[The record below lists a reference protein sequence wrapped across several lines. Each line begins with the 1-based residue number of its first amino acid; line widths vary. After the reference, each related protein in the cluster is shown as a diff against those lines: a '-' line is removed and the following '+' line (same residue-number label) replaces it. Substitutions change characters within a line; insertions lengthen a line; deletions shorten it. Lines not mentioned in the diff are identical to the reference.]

1 MSNKLCIQLV
11 CVCRKE
17 ECPKNHIVHYDVEV
31 EEEDGTTTTIK
42 GAKLHLE
49 HHKNERKQGPAII
62 PLPPKMVEVVTM
74 LEQASVFLAPECPTL
89 FFNKAGNP
97 HSGPHI
103 SIVAKDVLSIGTLR
117 CTATDMRHEFSTSWR
132 DFMDCAN
139 GQVEDM
145 LARHVEGAAAYMM
158 GNSSAAWDATY
169 DDNMRSR
176 AKERVLILYPKF
188 KEFVMAEASKR
199 RQVRPRNPHS

>member
-1 MSNKLCIQLV
+1 M
-11 CVCRKE
+11 CRKDD
-17 ECPKNHIVHYDVEV
+17 CPKNHIVHFDVEM
-31 EEEDGTTTTIK
+31 EDEDGTTTTIK

-62 PLPPKMVEVVTM
+62 PLPSQMVEVVTL
-74 LEQASVFLAPECPTL
+74 LEQASQHLAPDCPTL
-89 FFNKAGNP
+89 FFNQSGQP
-97 HSGPHI
+97 YSGPHI
-103 SIVAKDVLSIGTLR
+103 SIDARGVLSIGSTK

-132 DFMDCAN
+132 DFMDSAS

-199 RQVRPRNPHS
+199 RQVRPRNPLS